1 MTNFIELTYRPDG
14 SKFLV
19 NVNNITYIYPDKDEA
34 VVFVSTPNAREAKY
48 EVKERYDEIKRQLSA
63 F

>member
-1 MTNFIELTYRPDG
+1 MANFIELTYRHDG

-19 NVNNITYIYPDKDEA
+19 NVKYITYIYLDKDET

-48 EVKERYDEIKRQLSA
+48 EVKESYDEIKRQLSA